1 MKAEKTPQKV
11 KMTKDEDG
19 VTAVA
24 NVPAA
29 DVAIWEAKG
38 WKAE

>member
-1 MKAEKTPQKV
+1 MKTEKAAEKV
-11 KMTKDEDG
+11 KMIKDEDG